1 MKKVKLACI
10 IDDDP
15 IFVFGIKKMME
26 LTEFCDN
33 FLICCNGKEALDK
46 LTSIIAEG
54 ENIPEVILLDLNMPV
69 MDGWEFLEEFT
80 KVDSPKQI
88 VIYIVTSSIDTVD
101 LERAKEFNI
110 VSNYVVKPIA
120 VKDLEG
126 IKEKISAL

>member
-46 LTSIIAEG
+46 LTSIIAKG

-80 KVDSPKQI
+80 KVESPKQI
-88 VIYIVTSSIDTVD
+88 IIYIVTSSIDSVD

-126 IKEKISAL
+126 IKEKISTL

>member
-126 IKEKISAL
+126 IKEKISTL